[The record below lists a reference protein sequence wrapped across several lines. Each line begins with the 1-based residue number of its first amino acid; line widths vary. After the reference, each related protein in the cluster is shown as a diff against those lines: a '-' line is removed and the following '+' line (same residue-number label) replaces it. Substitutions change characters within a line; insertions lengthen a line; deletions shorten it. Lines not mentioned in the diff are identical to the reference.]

1 LKHFGA
7 NKIEMVRQLIHSQSF
22 LQSVVICACEIQ
34 FKVSFVNDMQFD
46 QMMEIVDQKQPFD
59 LWRIFNILLN
69 IYPDIPA
76 SILE

>member
-1 LKHFGA
+1 
-7 NKIEMVRQLIHSQSF
+7 
-22 LQSVVICACEIQ
+22 VICACEIQ
-34 FKVSFVNDMQFD
+34 FKVSFVKDMQFD